1 LKKLANEF
9 ADKFTGFGSYI
20 GDLPDDDL
28 ELNALIAFLG
38 DREPHWG
45 NHEYAPLRAFVE
57 GALDGL
63 FPNYERWFQNYTSA
77 WVGVDETDEN
87 ET

>member
-1 LKKLANEF
+1 MTPTPDSTRRHLKKLANEF

-38 DREPHWG
+38 DREPH
-45 NHEYAPLRAFVE
+45 
-57 GALDGL
+57 
-63 FPNYERWFQNYTSA
+63 
-77 WVGVDETDEN
+77 
-87 ET
+87 